1 MADGQNSDQ
10 HLVPR
15 LDLRPGENG
24 AVIGAYAPSRAD
36 LEELRLPR

>member
-24 AVIGAYAPSRAD
+24 AVIGAYVPTRAD
-36 LEELRLPR
+36 LEEVKTHR